1 MTSTIV
7 TSNANKLLAVTPKTV
22 SITGQTA
29 ISQLNGV
36 SLNNTTKFVGDAFL
50 NSTNQTITIPSESGT
65 LALLSDLNGS
75 SDTLQQ
81 EINYLA
87 TRLQATLQYL
97 GSWVSAGNLE
107 MSDIQTKVDAAVSA
121 AMTSSGSP

>member
-36 SLNNTTKFVGDAFL
+36 SLNDSTKFVGDAFL

-97 GSWVSAGNLE
+97 ESWVSAGNLE
-107 MSDIQTKVDAAVSA
+107 MSDIQSKVDAAVTA
-121 AMTSSGSP
+121 AMTPTDP